1 MSVTVTRWWWVR
13 HAPVINPS
21 GTIYGATDPVA
32 DVSDEASFQGL
43 ARRLPQGAHWVTSH
57 LTRAK
62 QTAAA
67 IRAAGLAFGDPAI
80 ERDLGEQDFGDWHG
94 RTYTEVEREV
104 GAHHFWL
111 APARTRP
118 PGGESFVDLMTR
130 STAVIDRLTA
140 AHRGRDIVCV
150 AHGGTIRAAVAHA
163 LALDPE
169 IALRIATAN
178 LAITRLDHVH
188 DEGRT
193 DAWRV
198 GWINLAPK

>member
-21 GTIYGATDPVA
+21 GTIYGATDPIA
-32 DVSDEASFQGL
+32 DVSDEVSFQGL
-43 ARRLPQGAHWVTSH
+43 ARRLPAGAVWVTSH

-67 IRAAGLAFGDPAI
+67 IRAAGLAFAEPAV
-80 ERDLGEQDFGDWHG
+80 EPDLGEQSFGAWHG
-94 RTYTEVEREV
+94 RTYAEVEREV

-111 APARTRP
+111 APACTRP
-118 PGGESFVDLMTR
+118 PQGESFVDLMAR
-130 STAVIDRLTA
+130 AAPVIDRLTRD
-140 AHRGRDIVCV
+140 HRGRDIVCV

-169 IALRIATAN
+169 VALRISTAN
-178 LAITRLDHVH
+178 LATTRLDHVNG
-188 DEGRT
+188 DGT
-193 DAWRV
+193 DAWRI
-198 GWINLAPK
+198 GWINLAAK